1 MTIIIEGEPVAQG
14 RPRFTRQGHAYDP
27 AKSREYKR
35 LIALKAQA
43 AMRGKEIFTKPRP
56 LCCKI
61 RIFRRIPKS
70 FAGRKLFEAK
80 NNLQRPVTRPDA
92 DNYVKGILDA
102 MNGIVYEDDALICR
116 LVVEKFYTDKQP
128 RIVVIVEEIQ

>member
-14 RPRFTRQGHAYDP
+14 RPRFTRQGHPYDP
-27 AKSREYKR
+27 EKSREYKER
-35 LIALKAQA
+35 VALAAKK
-43 AMRGKEIFTKPRP
+43 AMRGREMFAKPFPLWCEITVYRK
-56 LCCKI
+56 
-61 RIFRRIPKS
+61 IPKT
-70 FAGRKLFEAK
+70 FTGGKRLAAEYNRY
-80 NNLQRPVTRPDA
+80 RPITRPDA

>member
-27 AKSREYKR
+27 PKSREYKER
-35 LIALKAQA
+35 VALAAKK
-43 AMRGKEIFTKPRP
+43 AMRGREMFAKPFPLWCEITVYRK
-56 LCCKI
+56 
-61 RIFRRIPKS
+61 IPKT
-70 FAGRKLFEAK
+70 FTGGKRLAAEYNRY
-80 NNLQRPVTRPDA
+80 RPITRPDA

-116 LVVEKFYTDKQP
+116 LIVEKAYGNP
-128 RIVVIVEEIQ
+128 RVEIKIATM